1 MSFRKSIKNISFH
14 LASVVG
20 VSTSAGESRVMK
32 GLGCVALPAI
42 NGLGG
47 SAYDRK
53 YLENI
58 CLILRAMKS
67 SLSGLRE
74 NKPLR
79 NYEREGER
87 GREKGKRREEK

>member
-1 MSFRKSIKNISFH
+1 M
-14 LASVVG
+14 G
-20 VSTSAGESRVMK
+20 VSTNAGESSVMK
-32 GLGCVALPAI
+32 GLGCDAPPTI

-47 SAYDRK
+47 SAYNRK

-58 CLILRAMKS
+58 CLILRATKS

-79 NYEREGER
+79 NYKRDREREREIGGGRREGGER
-87 GREKGKRREEK
+87 E